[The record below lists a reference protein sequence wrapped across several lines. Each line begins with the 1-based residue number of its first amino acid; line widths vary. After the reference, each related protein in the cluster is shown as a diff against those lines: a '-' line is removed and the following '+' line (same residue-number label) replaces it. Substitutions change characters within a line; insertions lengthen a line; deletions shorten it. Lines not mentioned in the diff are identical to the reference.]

1 MFIAA
6 HVLFRWSKI
15 NIFSKLDS
23 LSESYNWLERTL
35 ILGVAND
42 YSHLKE

>member
-6 HVLFRWSKI
+6 HASYRWSKI

-23 LSESYNWLERTL
+23 LSESYNWLGRTL
-35 ILGVAND
+35 IFGGGQ
-42 YSHLKE
+42 